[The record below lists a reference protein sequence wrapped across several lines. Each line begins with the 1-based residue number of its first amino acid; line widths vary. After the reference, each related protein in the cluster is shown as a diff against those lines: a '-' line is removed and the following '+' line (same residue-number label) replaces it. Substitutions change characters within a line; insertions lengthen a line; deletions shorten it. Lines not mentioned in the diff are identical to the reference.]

1 MVMRFRSLSS
11 KLDPPVRSM
20 IGLQLPESSSSESES
35 SDDTVD
41 NSYNPLTNIS
51 DATVKML
58 SSQSGSLCGIHSSD
72 QCLVRCVQCL
82 ESFCSGL
89 VLYDIHREVDQAWS
103 CRSCLLQPASALR
116 KPDVFHSAALA
127 TSVDTSSDS
136 ILLRSLMEPVCGALR
151 SIPEI
156 PSNEPPAKPAPEVCR
171 PAAPLAAAPAAAA
184 PAPAPVV
191 EPIQPNP
198 IVDIKELESS
208 ETMSLKRLPRVRPRS
223 RRVVNP
229 SVSLQQADMKNE
241 AKPVSAPSVAGSKR
255 SRVDDY
261 VSSKGGKR
269 LKRFRCSY
277 CPKRFDQRS
286 NLIAHIRSH
295 TGEKPFTC
303 KVCKRPFSQKSN
315 MTRHMKVHRR

>member
-1 MVMRFRSLSS
+1 MPANV
-11 KLDPPVRSM
+11 PH
-20 IGLQLPESSSSESES
+20 LPESPASESEL

-41 NSYNPLTNIS
+41 VAFNPLINMS
-51 DATVKML
+51 DATVRML
-58 SSQSGSLCGIHSSD
+58 SSPKGSHCGIHSSD

-103 CRSCLLQPASALR
+103 CRACLLQPASILR
-116 KPDVFHSAALA
+116 KPEVSHSAALA
-127 TSVDTSSDS
+127 NSEPAESTPDS
-136 ILLRSLMEPVCGALR
+136 ILITSLMEPVRGVLKT
-151 SIPEI
+151 IPTQSKKDESEETEKSLSKLN
-156 PSNEPPAKPAPEVCR
+156 PMMSLDPEPAAKPISLLSLAPELR
-171 PAAPLAAAPAAAA
+171 KFDNQIL
-184 PAPAPVV
+184 
-191 EPIQPNP
+191 
-198 IVDIKELESS
+198 SH
-208 ETMSLKRLPRVRPRS
+208 TRLPRPRS
-223 RRVVNP
+223 RHKRQRSSSAVEVDAKETTASIGPVVG
-229 SVSLQQADMKNE
+229 Q
-241 AKPVSAPSVAGSKR
+241 KR
-255 SRVDDY
+255 ARLEDY
-261 VSSKGGKR
+261 VSAKGGKR